1 MFPLECLDLLISWL
15 LENILS
21 KGLFI
26 FPRIII
32 YLLSVPLL
40 LFFFPHISCCVLL
53 PRDFDMKNHSTFPSW
68 MLSCLSF
75 LASAE
80 CFPNPQLRWW
90 ILLQTFPMG
99 QPTHKLT
106 PPLSLVHGVKPFS
119 CFGTRLNCHSWLFLC
134 TSSKCCKTPANL
146 VSQLLAVFAAV
157 QKVFWLSTRPVVVLA
172 DRCSAASRR
181 GHPTWGPC
189 RSLPRLDETVG
200 NTSYNCIKIWTW
212 REKCFYSHHGK
223 NQEHKPEENAGRAEN
238 RFHPEAQEVWATT
251 GAFLQLLAKDS

>member
-26 FPRIII
+26 FPRIVI

-53 PRDFDMKNHSTFPSW
+53 PRDFDIKNHSTFPNW

-99 QPTHKLT
+99 QPTYKLT

-119 CFGTRLNCHSWLFLC
+119 CFSTRLNRHSWLFLC

-157 QKVFWLSTRPVVVLA
+157 QKVFWLSTWPVVVLA
-172 DRCSAASRR
+172 DTDAWLLRAEDTPPEVLVGLCPDWMKLLAT
-181 GHPTWGPC
+181 HHT
-189 RSLPRLDETVG
+189 TV
-200 NTSYNCIKIWTW
+200 SKS
-212 REKCFYSHHGK
+212 E
-223 NQEHKPEENAGRAEN
+223 PEEKNVFILITERTRSANLRRMQGELK
-238 RFHPEAQEVWATT
+238 T
-251 GAFLQLLAKDS
+251 GFIQRPKKYELLLGHFSSY